1 MSQVSE
7 SAKKTGIPPAKTNPT
22 APKYPGVRV
31 TCNGNFLVAEH
42 VETRIT
48 EGGVFYPITPS
59 TEGGEIYQGSFAA
72 GELDVWGHQ
81 KIAVEAEGDLDPR
94 S

>member
-1 MSQVSE
+1 MNQT
-7 SAKKTGIPPAKTNPT
+7 SAFEKKTGAKPVKPGPA

-31 TCNGNFLVAEH
+31 TCNGNFLVAQH

-59 TEGGEIYQGSFAA
+59 TEGGEIYQDSYAA
-72 GELDVWGHQ
+72 G
-81 KIAVEAEGDLDPR
+81 
-94 S
+94 